1 MQGSLGHWWDERKA
15 LQPFG
20 QFVIVEVGG

>member
-1 MQGSLGHWWDERKA
+1 MEGSLGHWWDERKA

-20 QFVIVEVGG
+20 QFVIAEAGG